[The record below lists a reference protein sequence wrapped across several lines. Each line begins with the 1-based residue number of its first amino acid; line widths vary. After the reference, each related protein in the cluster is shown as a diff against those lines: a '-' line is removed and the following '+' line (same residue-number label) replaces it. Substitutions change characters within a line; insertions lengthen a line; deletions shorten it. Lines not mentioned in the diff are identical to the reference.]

1 MTKFLKLLLVLL
13 FLMQLLVSAGFEL
26 AHDEAYY
33 WLYSQNLA
41 WGYFDHPPMV
51 GVIIR
56 FFSFLPHSEF
66 AVRIGFI
73 ILQFLSLFILFPL
86 IPEKDRVKATLL
98 YFSFPLAS
106 FAGLL
111 ALPDMPLVFMTSL
124 YCLLLNRFLERNDYT
139 SSLALGVIIPLLLY
153 SKYHGIL
160 LVFFTMLALPKLLLN
175 KKFYLIAAVSIL
187 LFLPHVWW
195 QYEHDFATLRYHF
208 LERPGSD
215 FSLKRSLEYLGIQVV
230 LAGVLAGPLVWWSA
244 LKRSSDDSFTRAM
257 KFISFGTVIFF
268 LISSFTKKVEAN
280 WTIFLAIPL
289 VYLTASSYWWDKK
302 VGKSLLYS
310 SFALV
315 IFARLLFILPSEEV
329 KIKRLKEFQGWSQW
343 SQQMAEKCEGQL
355 MANSYQI
362 ASKLSFYLQQEVHSL
377 NFYSRKNQ
385 FDYWRFDQK
394 KPINK
399 VCYITDK
406 SQFSGEPVVTPEG
419 KQLKMV
425 KNLSYQEL
433 LARKQEEER

>member
-13 FLMQLLVSAGFEL
+13 FLMQLLVSSGFEL

-33 WLYSQNLA
+33 WLYSQNLD

-51 GVIIR
+51 GLIIR
-56 FFSFLPHSEF
+56 FFSFLPHAEF
-66 AVRIGFI
+66 SVRLGFI
-73 ILQFLSLFILFPL
+73 VLQFLSLFALFPL
-86 IPEKDRVKATLL
+86 IDERDRVKATLL
-98 YFSFPLAS
+98 YFAFPLAS

-111 ALPDMPLVFMTSL
+111 ALPDMPLVFMASL
-124 YCLLLNRFLERNDYT
+124 YCLFLNRFLKRNDLT

-160 LVFFTMLALPKLLLN
+160 LIFFTILAVPRLLLN
-175 KKFYLIAAVSIL
+175 KKFYLIAGISIL

-215 FSLKRSLEYLGIQVV
+215 FSLKRSLEYLGIQIV
-230 LAGVLAGPLVWWSA
+230 LAGALAGPLVWWSA
-244 LKRSSDDSFTRAM
+244 FKRRSDDNFTKAM
-257 KFISFGTVIFF
+257 KFISFGTVLFF
-268 LISSFTKKVEAN
+268 LVSSFTKRIEAN

-289 VYLTASSYWWDKK
+289 VYLTASSHWWDKRS
-302 VGKSLLYS
+302 GKSLLYS

-315 IFARLLFILPSEEV
+315 IFARLLFILPTEDV
-329 KIKRLKEFQGWSQW
+329 KMKRLKEFQGWSKW
-343 SQQMAEKCEGQL
+343 SQKIDEQCQGVL

-377 NFYSRKNQ
+377 NFHSRKNQ

-394 KPINK
+394 KPINQ

-406 SQFSGEPVVTPEG
+406 AQFAGEPVRTPEG
-419 KQLKMV
+419 KQLKLV
-425 KNLSYQEL
+425 KNLTYQEL
-433 LARKQEEER
+433 LERKQEDER